1 VKPAA
6 ELRSEV
12 SRLRDALDE
21 ADRLERSER
30 IWKRLVELPEF
41 RASSQALFYVSFKSE
56 VDTFLMR
63 KLAAELDKAVAVP
76 RGRQI
81 DKRMTFYY
89 LDRDEELESGPYGI
103 LQPPADSERIV
114 ELEDSSVVLVPGLVF
129 DLKGN
134 RLGWGAGFYD
144 RFLSGEGRGLPK
156 LGLAFDCQIVDALP
170 AQPHDVPMDAVV
182 TETRVI
188 RP

>member
-1 VKPAA
+1 MKSAA

-12 SRLRDALDE
+12 SYRRDALDE
-21 ADRLERSER
+21 AERLQCSER

-41 RASSQALFYVSFKSE
+41 RACSQALFYVSFKSE

-63 KLAAELDKAVAVP
+63 KLSIEMGKAVAVP

-81 DKRMTFYY
+81 DKSMTFYY
-89 LDRDEELESGPYGI
+89 LDSDEDLESGPYGI
-103 LQPPADSERIV
+103 LQPPADSDKIV
-114 ELEDSSVVLVPGLVF
+114 ELEDPSVVIVPGLVF
-129 DLKGN
+129 DLRGN

-144 RFLSGEGRGLPK
+144 RFLSGEGRGLSK
-156 LGLAFDCQIVDALP
+156 LGLAFDCQVVDALP
-170 AQPHDVPMDAVV
+170 VDTHDVSVDLIV